1 MIKLMNINM
10 TNFRLV
16 TANINIIGHTGLKP
30 KTLAACVIA
39 TTSLIVMMS
48 VLTPMSK
55 QSVNAQMMM
64 GHSSGNMTAG
74 LQELQQKVMANGT
87 INLQQTILEAIH
99 SKINTSL
106 TQAITTA
113 ERTVGNDSFAVAGF
127 GGEYSGYFT
136 YQIILGTPRM
146 EFYTVLVDPGNGHIL
161 ATQKVSAAELE
172 KMHQEHSAEV
182 VRSGSGDGGGIG
194 FPFLIPH

>member
-1 MIKLMNINM
+1 MDNQKISIKC
-10 TNFRLV
+10 
-16 TANINIIGHTGLKP
+16 TGFVRIVIP
-30 KTLAACVIA
+30 LA
-39 TTSLIVMMS
+39 LIVMMN

-55 QSVNAQMMM
+55 QSVNAQMM
-64 GHSSGNMTAG
+64 GHTSGNMTAG

-87 INLQQTILEAIH
+87 INLEQTILEAIG
-99 SKINTSL
+99 SKVNTSL
-106 TQAITTA
+106 TQAIATA
-113 ERTVGNDSFAVAGF
+113 ERTVGNDSFAVAAF
-127 GGEYSGYFT
+127 GGEYGGYFT

-182 VRSGSGDGGGIG
+182 VRNGSGGGGSIG

>member
-1 MIKLMNINM
+1 MITKK
-10 TNFRLV
+10 
-16 TANINIIGHTGLKP
+16 ANINTIGHRGVKP
-30 KTLAACVIA
+30 KTLAACMIA
-39 TTSLIVMMS
+39 TASLIAMMT

-55 QSVNAQMMM
+55 QSVDAQMMM
-64 GHSSGNMTAG
+64 EHSSENKTAG

-87 INLQQTILEAIH
+87 INLEQTILEAIG
-99 SKINTSL
+99 SKVNTSL

-113 ERTVGNDSFAVAGF
+113 ERTVGNDSFAVAAF
-127 GGEYSGYFT
+127 GSEYGGYFA

-161 ATQKVSAAELE
+161 STQKVSAAELE
-172 KMHQEHSAEV
+172 KMHVEHSAEV
-182 VRSGSGDGGGIG
+182 VGSGSGSGGSIG

>member
-1 MIKLMNINM
+1 MDNQKLSIKC
-10 TNFRLV
+10 
-16 TANINIIGHTGLKP
+16 TGFVRIVIP
-30 KTLAACVIA
+30 LA
-39 TTSLIVMMS
+39 LIVMMS
-48 VLTPMSK
+48 VLTPVSK
-55 QSVNAQMMM
+55 QSVNAQMM
-64 GHSSGNMTAG
+64 GHTSGNSTAG

-87 INLQQTILEAIH
+87 INLEQTILEAIG
-99 SKINTSL
+99 SKVNTSL

-113 ERTVGNDSFAVAGF
+113 ERTVGNDSFAVAAF
-127 GGEYSGYFT
+127 GGEYGGYFT

-146 EFYTVLVDPGNGHIL
+146 EFYTALVDPGNGHIL

-182 VRSGSGDGGGIG
+182 VRSGSGGGGIG

>member
-1 MIKLMNINM
+1 MDNQKISIKC
-10 TNFRLV
+10 
-16 TANINIIGHTGLKP
+16 TGFVRIVIP
-30 KTLAACVIA
+30 LA
-39 TTSLIVMMS
+39 LIVMMS

-55 QSVNAQMMM
+55 QSVNAQMM
-64 GHSSGNMTAG
+64 GHTSGNMTAG

-87 INLQQTILEAIH
+87 INLEQTILEAIG
-99 SKINTSL
+99 SKVNTSL
-106 TQAITTA
+106 TQAIATA
-113 ERTVGNDSFAVAGF
+113 ERTVGNDSFAVAAF
-127 GGEYSGYFT
+127 GGEYGGYFT

-182 VRSGSGDGGGIG
+182 VRNGSGGGGSIG

>member
-1 MIKLMNINM
+1 MITKK
-10 TNFRLV
+10 
-16 TANINIIGHTGLKP
+16 ANINTIGHRGVKP
-30 KTLAACVIA
+30 KTLAACMIA
-39 TTSLIVMMS
+39 TASLIAMMT

-55 QSVNAQMMM
+55 QSVDAQMMM
-64 GHSSGNMTAG
+64 EHSSENKTAG

-87 INLQQTILEAIH
+87 INLEQTILEAIG
-99 SKINTSL
+99 SKVNTSL

-113 ERTVGNDSFAVAGF
+113 ERTVGNDSFAVAAF
-127 GGEYSGYFT
+127 GSEYGGYFA

-146 EFYTVLVDPGNGHIL
+146 EFYTVLVDPGNAHIL

-172 KMHQEHSAEV
+172 KMHVEHSAEV
-182 VRSGSGDGGGIG
+182 VGSGDGGGIG

>member
-1 MIKLMNINM
+1 M
-10 TNFRLV
+10 TKK
-16 TANINIIGHTGLKP
+16 ANINIIGHTGVKP
-30 KTLAACVIA
+30 RTLAACVIA
-39 TTSLIVMMS
+39 TASLIVIMS

-64 GHSSGNMTAG
+64 GHTSGNMTAG

-87 INLQQTILEAIH
+87 INLEKTILEAIS
-99 SKINTSL
+99 SKVNTSL
-106 TQAITTA
+106 TQAMTTA

-127 GGEYSGYFT
+127 GGEYGGYFT

-182 VRSGSGDGGGIG
+182 VRSGSGGGGIG